1 MVSKYKCSLFSL
13 LFGLDVSVPTTP
25 TNLCSSLSS
34 VHLVLLTEIIPH
46 LLGSSLFLFPLL
58 PQTFSKHF
66 ATFED
71 LHSLPFVYCPL
82 MKVLE
87 LFVEY
92 LTNASLPLLLWRQN
106 RNISIGLKKNKWHG
120 ADLSYSQ
127 GNLLDIV
134 LSCLLHFQDC
144 MTINII

>member
-34 VHLVLLTEIIPH
+34 VHLVPLTEIIPH
-46 LLGSSLFLFPLL
+46 LLGSFLFLFPLL
-58 PQTFSKHF
+58 LQTFSKHF

-71 LHSLPFVYCPL
+71 LHSLSFVYCPL

-92 LTNASLPLLLWRQN
+92 LTKASLPL
-106 RNISIGLKKNKWHG
+106 SF
-120 ADLSYSQ
+120 
-127 GNLLDIV
+127 GNEMKTFPL
-134 LSCLLHFQDC
+134 
-144 MTINII
+144 T